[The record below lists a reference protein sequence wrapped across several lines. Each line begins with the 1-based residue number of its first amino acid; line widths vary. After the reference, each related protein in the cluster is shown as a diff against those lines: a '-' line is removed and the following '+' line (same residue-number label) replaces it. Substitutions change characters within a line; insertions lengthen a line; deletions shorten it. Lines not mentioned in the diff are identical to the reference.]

1 MVNGRKRVSQS
12 TKYGSVNR
20 LVWEWFKDASSR
32 QINLSGPSNKERA
45 MEFANSIE
53 WLAGMFQEPAQ
64 PGVHQDEW
72 GERRCEVSCL
82 FSMLSLVI

>member
-1 MVNGRKRVSQS
+1 
-12 TKYGSVNR
+12 
-20 LVWEWFKDASSR
+20 
-32 QINLSGPSNKERA
+32 

-72 GERRCEVSCL
+72 GERRCEASCL
-82 FSMLSLVI
+82 FPMLSLVI